1 MEDEDSGHAQRED
14 EEEAFEQQ
22 QQVTADEA
30 GSDATALDADFA
42 MALALQAEFAEKDTR
57 GPAPS
62 PYRKEPN
69 EKVTFV
75 SRAHTERNNWAYLDK
90 DDDSDEE
97 DDDYDDYDSD
107 YQERYNNPH
116 APSSYNGLP
125 SKPHHQ
131 AGKDHRKPAKAI
143 TTKHDPTMAALANA
157 SKMERYVEAGDMN
170 GVLVANAA
178 FNSLKKDS
186 AKYNTES
193 NRKRTNVKDR
203 SATDSVLDAATRMS
217 LFKMLNSG
225 MLDEL
230 NGVVSCG
237 KEAHVYH
244 CVGGDLK
251 DVEGINKGEEYVV
264 KIYNM
269 DMSHGRF
276 RDRAKYVDG
285 EFRYRH
291 TATQTSGKAI
301 KVWAE
306 KELRNL
312 KRITNVGIPC
322 PRPVVLRK
330 NILLM
335 TFIGKDGVPAPRL
348 KDAKLSDE
356 KLREMYMQCI
366 LAMRLLYQ
374 EGQLVHADL
383 SEYNI
388 LYYRSK
394 LYFIDVSQAIES
406 DHENAL
412 TFLQRDC
419 EVMTKFFTREGVEN
433 AMSTQELFNFI
444 TDRSITPDNIDAYLD
459 EVQQRASSDQQ
470 PTYEEQLQAGVF
482 SKMFIPR
489 CLSDVTNPAKEIDAV
504 RGGRPLLHGA
514 VTGLR
519 SDLSGTNTVPEILKD
534 RPNC

>member
-1 MEDEDSGHAQRED
+1 MSITVWA
-14 EEEAFEQQ
+14 
-22 QQVTADEA
+22 
-30 GSDATALDADFA
+30 AT
-42 MALALQAEFAEKDTR
+42 
-57 GPAPS
+57 
-62 PYRKEPN
+62 
-69 EKVTFV
+69 
-75 SRAHTERNNWAYLDK
+75 
-90 DDDSDEE
+90 
-97 DDDYDDYDSD
+97 
-107 YQERYNNPH
+107 
-116 APSSYNGLP
+116 SSTCLP
-125 SKPHHQ
+125 SHALVLACCGGLIAETTNTTHTQ
-131 AGKDHRKPAKAI
+131 HNHR
-143 TTKHDPTMAALANA
+143 
-157 SKMERYVEAGDMN
+157 
-170 GVLVANAA
+170 
-178 FNSLKKDS
+178 
-186 AKYNTES
+186 
-193 NRKRTNVKDR
+193 
-203 SATDSVLDAATRMS
+203 
-217 LFKMLNSG
+217 
-225 MLDEL
+225 
-230 NGVVSCG
+230 
-237 KEAHVYH
+237 
-244 CVGGDLK
+244 

-291 TATQTSGKAI
+291 TATQTSRKAI

-388 LYYRSK
+388 LYVTTTARVLSFACNPHDTHAHSHTHMHNRYYRSK

-412 TFLQRDC
+412 TFLMRDC

-534 RPNC
+534 RPNS